1 MIQVKDISKQ
11 FGDRVILDEI
21 SLSFPKGKIT
31 SLIGSNGAG
40 KSTLLSIISRLLNQD
55 KGSVFVNDMKSSD
68 YKSSAL
74 AQQLSILK
82 QFNNIELKLTVQELV
97 SFGRYPYSQGR
108 LKSEDHQKIA
118 EAIDFLDLDAIKD
131 AYLDEL
137 SGGQRQ
143 RAYLAMV
150 VAQDT
155 DYILLDEPLNNLDMR
170 HSVQIM
176 RILRRLTEEL
186 GKTVIIV
193 LHDINFASHYS
204 DCIAALKDGKVKYF
218 GNADEIINEKIL
230 KDIFG
235 ISFCISQ
242 SGGKKLCNYFNHL
255 N

>member
-1 MIQVKDISKQ
+1 MIEIKDISKQ
-11 FGDRVILDEI
+11 FGNRVILDEI
-21 SLSFPKGKIT
+21 SMSFPRGKIT

-40 KSTLLSIISRLLNQD
+40 KSTLLSIISRLLSQD
-55 KGSVFVNDMKSSD
+55 QGSVFVNEKNSNK
-68 YKSSAL
+68 YKNSVL
-74 AQQLSILK
+74 AQHLSILK
-82 QFNNIELKLTVQELV
+82 QFNNIELKLTVKELI

-108 LKSEDHQKIA
+108 LKKEDHEKIA
-118 EAIDFLDLDAIKD
+118 EAIQFLDLEEIQE

-155 DYILLDEPLNNLDMR
+155 EYILLDEPLNNLDMR

-176 RILRRLTEEL
+176 KILRRLTEEL

-204 DCIAALKDGKVKYF
+204 DYIAALKDGKVRYF
-218 GNADEIINEKIL
+218 GNANEIINEKIL

>member
-1 MIQVKDISKQ
+1 MIEVKDISKQ

-40 KSTLLSIISRLLNQD
+40 KSTLLSIISRLLSQD
-55 KGSVFVNDMKSSD
+55 KGNVFVNEKNSSD
-68 YKSSAL
+68 YKNSVL
-74 AQQLSILK
+74 AQHLSILK
-82 QFNNIELKLTVQELV
+82 QFNNIELKLTVKELV

-108 LKSEDHQKIA
+108 LKKQDHQKIA
-118 EAIDFLDLDAIKD
+118 EAIEFLDLEEIQE

-155 DYILLDEPLNNLDMR
+155 DYVLLDEPLNNLDMR

-204 DCIAALKDGKVKYF
+204 DYIAALKDGKVKYF
-218 GNADEIINEKIL
+218 GNANEIINEKIL

>member
-1 MIQVKDISKQ
+1 MIEVKDISKQ

-40 KSTLLSIISRLLNQD
+40 KSTLLSIISRLLSQD
-55 KGSVFVNDMKSSD
+55 NGNVFVNEKNSSD
-68 YKSSAL
+68 YKNSVL
-74 AQQLSILK
+74 AQHLSILK
-82 QFNNIELKLTVQELV
+82 QFNNIELKLTVKELV

-108 LKSEDHQKIA
+108 LKKQDHQKIA
-118 EAIDFLDLDAIKD
+118 EAIEFLDLEEIQE

-155 DYILLDEPLNNLDMR
+155 DYVLLDEPLNNLDMR

-204 DCIAALKDGKVKYF
+204 DYIAALKDGKVKYF
-218 GNADEIINEKIL
+218 GNANEIINEKIL